1 MGSSSECRVPQF
13 RHRRLWAAQLARLEL
28 SFFDLLRQLDPGNRY
43 RRVVESLEYQHGP
56 DSLLHSAMVL
66 LHQVVQV
73 LAGADLHPPR
83 KLAGLLHFPH
93 RAMRSRIGVQRDLRG
108 HASVLHRAAKKRFV
122 GVYVPV
128 PTQKEIHRLT
138 RPVDGAVQVH
148 PLSVNLYI
156 RLVHSPRSA
165 DGASVTPP
173 APFELWKIV
182 LNPPQ
187 DRSMGYGDPSISD
200 HNYQIARAQFEARVP
215 AHAQNDDLSVEVP
228 SFEQSFD
235 RDEPFHFFI
244 IAPTYAFAPE
254 PACPSP

>member
-1 MGSSSECRVPQF
+1 MGSSSECRVPQL
-13 RHRRLWAAQLARLEL
+13 RHRRLSAAQLARLEL
-28 SFFDLLRQLDPGNRY
+28 SFFDLLRQLDPRNRY
-43 RRVVESLEYQHGP
+43 RRVVQSLEPQHGP

-66 LHQVVQV
+66 LDQVVQV

-93 RAMRSRIGVQRDLRG
+93 RAMRSRIGVQRDLCG
-108 HASVLHRAAKKRFV
+108 HASVLHRAAEKRFG

-128 PTQKEIHRLT
+128 PTQKEVHRPT

-187 DRSMGYGDPSISD
+187 NRSMGNGDPPIPD
-200 HNYQIARAQFEARVP
+200 HDYQIARAQFEARVP

-235 RDEPFHFFI
+235 RVERLHSSSSPG
-244 IAPTYAFAPE
+244 AGAFAP
-254 PACPSP
+254 